1 MIPALTA
8 KAAKA
13 PPSIS
18 QAPREPGRAPLDG
31 RDRRRRAPTIAKRR
45 TLSITPL
52 SSLRRLR
59 LTGARLRRCD
69 RASAPLNQ
77 EGNRYAERRA
87 GRPLPSRRRSHPTR
101 SRNVAKGLRGLRGGV
116 YTNTLF
122 IRKPAARVLYRLPGT
137 PRCGRVIR
145 QAYHVWGI
153 SDAGILFSQRT
164 GGGGAAARGTTRE
177 RAGLPAGC

>member
-13 PPSIS
+13 PPSIT

-31 RDRRRRAPTIAKRR
+31 RDRRRRARTIANRR
-45 TLSITPL
+45 SLSITPL

-59 LTGARLRRCD
+59 LTGVRLRRCD

-101 SRNVAKGLRGLRGGV
+101 SRNVAKGSRGLRGGV

-122 IRKPAARVLYRLPGT
+122 IRKPAARVLAAWLAT
-137 PRCGRVIR
+137 PDRPSGVRAASR
-145 QAYHVWGI
+145 QFDRSFRKTDSSVNLI
-153 SDAGILFSQRT
+153 SS
-164 GGGGAAARGTTRE
+164 GASSAAETR
-177 RAGLPAGC
+177 